1 MEYTYDNYG
10 YHSNDNNDNND
21 YSADS
26 DNEGHQQ
33 SKNRKRNVIPKKLT
47 KKQVAKGESPPKN
60 KKVGQKKYCKLCW
73 L

>member
-10 YHSNDNNDNND
+10 YHSNDNSDNND

-47 KKQVAKGESPPKN
+47 KKTTSKRGITPK
-60 KKVGQKKYCKLCW
+60 KQKSWTKQIL
-73 L
+73 

>member
-33 SKNRKRNVIPKKLT
+33 SKNRKRNVIPKKIT
-47 KKQVAKGESPPKN
+47 KKATSKRGITPK
-60 KKVGQKKYCKLCW
+60 KQKSWTKQIL
-73 L
+73 